1 MAKETN
7 FVIRMMREKNDIAF
21 EELYHIA
28 EKAWKDSS
36 NVPGSFSPII
46 ERLSDLGFYVEVI
59 SKGLDLKHFQVNL
72 NIIDNDL
79 NVNEYELFGDLDDI
93 IHQMR
98 NFMGVFEGHFDE
110 LDRTESEHCCPHCL
124 SKNISQE
131 A

>member
-1 MAKETN
+1 MTKETN

-28 EKAWKDSS
+28 EKVWLDSS
-36 NVPGSFSPII
+36 NAPNSIWPII
-46 ERLSDLGFYVEVI
+46 ERLQSLGFYVEVI
-59 SKGLDLKHFQVNL
+59 SKGIDLKHFQVDL
-72 NIIDNDL
+72 YFIDNDL

-93 IHQMR
+93 MHQMR
-98 NFMGVFEGHFDE
+98 NFMEVFEEHFDE

-124 SKNISQE
+124 RKNISQE